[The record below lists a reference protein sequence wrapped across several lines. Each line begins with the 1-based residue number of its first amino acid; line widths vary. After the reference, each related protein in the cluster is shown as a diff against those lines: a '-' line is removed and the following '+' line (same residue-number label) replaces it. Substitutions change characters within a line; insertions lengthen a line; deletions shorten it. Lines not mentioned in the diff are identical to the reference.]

1 MNSMMRLLVLEV
13 VANKKFLENLNSIL
27 QRDRQKIV
35 PEGGE
40 DSESSGTFDLE
51 AEFNALLLTENQ
63 RISDSK
69 ITNNFLSLSQ
79 ELSACEAKI

>member
-1 MNSMMRLLVLEV
+1 M
-13 VANKKFLENLNSIL
+13 
-27 QRDRQKIV
+27 

-51 AEFNALLLTENQ
+51 SEFNALLLTENQ